1 MKTNLEDLKWSDL
14 TSPTLSPDNYLEKY
28 ENRVKK
34 NYESYKPKIE
44 ILENIKIKLEN
55 KNQKLK
61 IVALGADWCP
71 DCSVNVPKMIKI
83 VKSIDTSKV
92 ELEILYGVM
101 VNALHKPGETIWHKK
116 RSPPEAVNP
125 KFDLSKIPTFYF
137 FDENGNYLGVIVE
150 HPKYGST
157 LEEDTLEILEKNL

>member
-1 MKTNLEDLKWSDL
+1 MKTNLKDLKWKDL
-14 TSPTLSPDNYLEKY
+14 TSPTLSPDKYLERY
-28 ENRVKK
+28 ENRVNS

-44 ILENIKIKLEN
+44 ILENIKTKLEN

-71 DCSVNVPKMIKI
+71 DCSANVPKMIKI
-83 VKSIDTSKV
+83 VKSMDASKV

-101 VNALHKPGETIWHKK
+101 VNALHKPRETIWDEK
-116 RSPPEAVNP
+116 RSPPEAINP

-137 FDENGNYLGVIVE
+137 FDESGNYLGVIVE

>member
-1 MKTNLEDLKWSDL
+1 MKTDLKDLKWRDL
-14 TSPTLSPDNYLEKY
+14 TSPTLSPDKYLEVYSHLKSTF
-28 ENRVKK
+28 
-34 NYESYKPKIE
+34 ESYKPKLD
-44 ILENIKIKLEN
+44 ILGTIKNKLVE

-83 VKSIDTSKV
+83 VKSMDTSNV
-92 ELEILYGVM
+92 DIEILYGVM

-116 RSPPEAVNP
+116 RSPPEAINP

-137 FDENGNYLGVIVE
+137 FDENGNYLGLIVE
-150 HPKYGST
+150 HAKYGST
-157 LEEDTLEILEKNL
+157 LEEDTLEIIEKNL

>member
-1 MKTNLEDLKWSDL
+1 MKTELMDLKWDDL
-14 TSPTLSPDNYLEKY
+14 VTPTLSPDKYLETYK
-28 ENRVKK
+28 ERVQPT
-34 NYESYKPKIE
+34 YESYKPKTE
-44 ILENIKIKLEN
+44 ILEKIKNLLTS

-71 DCSVNVPKMIKI
+71 DCSINVPKMIKI
-83 VKSIDTSKV
+83 VKSMNTDD
-92 ELEILYGVM
+92 LDLRILYGVM

-125 KFDLSKIPTFYF
+125 KFDLKKIPTFYF
-137 FDENGNYLGVIVE
+137 FDEKGNYLGVIVE

-157 LEEDTLEILEKNL
+157 LEQDTLEILEKNL

>member
-1 MKTNLEDLKWSDL
+1 
-14 TSPTLSPDNYLEKY
+14 
-28 ENRVKK
+28 
-34 NYESYKPKIE
+34 
-44 ILENIKIKLEN
+44 
-55 KNQKLK
+55 
-61 IVALGADWCP
+61 VALGADWCP

-83 VKSIDTSKV
+83 VKSIDISKI

-116 RSPPEAVNP
+116 RSPPEAVDP

-137 FDENGNYLGVIVE
+137 FDANGNYLGVIVE
-150 HPKYGST
+150 NPKYGST

>member
-1 MKTNLEDLKWSDL
+1 MKTDLKDLKWRDL
-14 TSPTLSPDNYLEKY
+14 TSPTLSPDKYLEAYSHLKSAF
-28 ENRVKK
+28 
-34 NYESYKPKIE
+34 ESYKPKID
-44 ILENIKIKLEN
+44 ILENIKTRLGK

-83 VKSIDTSKV
+83 VKSMDTSNV
-92 ELEILYGVM
+92 EIEILYGVV
-101 VNALHKPGETIWHKK
+101 VNAFHKPGKTIWHQK

-137 FDENGNYLGVIVE
+137 FDKEGNYLGVIVE
-150 HPKYGST
+150 NPKYSST
-157 LEEDTLEILEKNL
+157 LEEDTLEIVEKSF

>member
-14 TSPTLSPDNYLEKY
+14 TSPTLSPDKYLETY
-28 ENRVKK
+28 ENKVKST
-34 NYESYKPKIE
+34 YESYKPKLE
-44 ILENIKIKLEN
+44 ILENIKSKLEI
-55 KNQKLK
+55 KKQKLK

-83 VKSIDTSKV
+83 VKSLDTSKV
-92 ELEILYGVM
+92 DIKILYGVM
-101 VNALHKPGETIWHKK
+101 VNALHKPGETIWHGK

-137 FDENGNYLGVIVE
+137 FDESGKYLGVIVE

-157 LEEDTLEILEKNL
+157 LEEDTFEIIKKNL